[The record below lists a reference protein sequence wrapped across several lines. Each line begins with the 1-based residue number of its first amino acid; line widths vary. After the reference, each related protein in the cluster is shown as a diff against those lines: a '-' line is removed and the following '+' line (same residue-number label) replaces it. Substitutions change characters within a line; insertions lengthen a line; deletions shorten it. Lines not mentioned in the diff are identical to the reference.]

1 MKKLKV
7 CMMAR
12 VTTAHSRGGM
22 EIHTKIV
29 CEELAKLGVDIHLI
43 APSYDGKEH
52 NLVENG
58 INIHYVTASQP
69 RFLWSPQW
77 SKGAYEKFI
86 ELDKKFRFDVF
97 HSMASGGIPFL
108 IHILFKKSAIKK
120 ILTLHGTPIDE
131 IKSFVS
137 VFKGN
142 KSSRNFLRI
151 IFSLIFHSLTH
162 PILFILYR
170 NCDVIIATS
179 KPQIKN
185 IKKTLMI
192 NSKKIVLI
200 QNGINT
206 DLFSPK
212 NRDGKLEEK
221 LRKNSRE
228 KILFWVGRMDKQK
241 GIQVAINGMKYI
253 LSEFPETKL
262 YIMGDKE
269 GYYKEIK
276 KMIIELSLSK
286 NIIFL
291 DSVSYEQLPK
301 YINICNIYV
310 HPTLRDEAA
319 PLVIPQAIA
328 CGKPVV
334 ASNIGGIPDVILN
347 GVNGYVFEPGNA
359 IQFSNYVN
367 KIISDDKLSNLMGHS
382 ARKIAIKNFS
392 SVVMTKKL
400 LEVYKNKYNNFKK

>member
-1 MKKLKV
+1 
-7 CMMAR
+7 MAR

-29 CEELAKLGVDIHLI
+29 CEELAKLGVEIHLI

-52 NLVENG
+52 DVIENG
-58 INIHYVTASQP
+58 VHIYYVKAPQP
-69 RFLWSPQW
+69 RFLWNLQW
-77 SKGAYEKFI
+77 SKKAYEKFI
-86 ELDKKFRFDVF
+86 ELDKRFRFDVF

-108 IHILFKKSAIKK
+108 IHNCLKKGDIKK

-131 IKSFVS
+131 IKSFIS
-137 VFKGN
+137 VFKEN
-142 KSSRNFLRI
+142 KSFRNFLRI
-151 IFSLIFHSLTH
+151 IFNLVFHLITH
-162 PILFILYR
+162 PVLLIIYR

-185 IKKTLMI
+185 IKKTLFV
-192 NSKKIVLI
+192 NSEKILLI

-206 DLFSPK
+206 NIFSPK
-212 NRDGKLEEK
+212 NIDKKIEEK
-221 LRKNSRE
+221 LHRNSKERV
-228 KILFWVGRMDKQK
+228 IFWVGRLDKQK
-241 GIQVAINGMKYI
+241 GVQVAINGMKYI
-253 LSEFPETKL
+253 LSKFPETKL

-276 KMIIELSLSK
+276 KMIIKLSLNK

-291 DSVSYEQLPK
+291 DSVNYEQLPK
-301 YINICNIYV
+301 YINVCDIYI

-319 PLVIPQAIA
+319 PLVIIQAIA

-334 ASNIGGIPDVILN
+334 ATNIGGIPDVILN
-347 GVNGYVFEPGNA
+347 GVNGYVFELGNS
-359 IQFSNYVN
+359 IEFSECIN
-367 KIISDDKLSNLMGHS
+367 KILSNDKLRNLMSHS

-392 SVVMTKKL
+392 SVLMAKKL
-400 LEVYKNKYNNFKK
+400 LDIYKNKHNNFRK